1 MIVLRLSLSLLF
13 AFGALAVSAAQ
24 DLPVPVSVA
33 EGERL
38 LGLLKAQ
45 WYEEAH
51 ALFLETLESKSSP
64 VDGRVAFREWWAD
77 ALAETGFLDKSLV
90 ERSTALTETPDA
102 AKRPYVQPEVWT
114 PSTPEPKASK
124 PGRVYY
130 VAPDGKDDDDGSLAH
145 PFATVAR
152 AQRTIRQLKTVR
164 QYPKGGIT
172 VFLRGGTYP
181 MSPGLAF
188 DEYDSGVPGSPVT
201 WRPYK
206 NERPVFDGGWRVPAL
221 RPCADRAA
229 LARLPAS
236 ARGRVRCCDVR
247 AAGYAHCEPSDPS
260 VAVPGPVTDLYA
272 DGVRLEPVRAT
283 GGGGALAALDA
294 PGKWHLDSASGV
306 LYVWPPKDC
315 RELTLSDFS
324 DVFLDVRD
332 LHDVRF
338 GGLTFQNGRFDAVVM
353 KGCSDVRFARNV
365 VRNFG
370 RHAVTAIRS
379 MRIRFTGN
387 VISDCGA
394 QGLWLAGGS
403 RWSLK
408 PSESEVSG
416 NEFSALGLHD
426 AAAAAIRLSGC
437 GMDVLNNRLHDLSGC
452 AVCLEGNDFRVFS
465 NIVERVAAGAD
476 GRGAVDV
483 VRDPSYAGLLVSYN
497 LFRDVALPVRLGD
510 NASNADVC
518 HNRFERCGRAG
529 TGAVQI
535 CGGRNNRID
544 GNAFVD
550 CPCGAAIAACEPK
563 RWKAEMEERYELYEK
578 KVNIRLPPFATKYP
592 GIATLDVQVDQ
603 VNWIVRNVFI
613 RTPVAVLTRA
623 PGTQVFGNR
632 HRSDETR

>member
-1 MIVLRLSLSLLF
+1 MTVLRQSLSLLF
-13 AFGALAVSAAQ
+13 AFGALVASAAQ
-24 DLPVPVSVA
+24 DLAVPVSPE
-33 EGERL
+33 EGARL
-38 LGLLKAQ
+38 FGLLKDQ
-45 WYEEAH
+45 RYEEAH
-51 ALFLETLESKSSP
+51 ALFLETLEGKAAP
-64 VDGRVAFREWWAD
+64 VDRRVAFREWWAD
-77 ALAETGFLDKSLV
+77 ALAEAGYLDKSLV
-90 ERSTALTETPDA
+90 ERSTALMETPDE

-114 PSTPEPKASK
+114 PSAPEPKAGK

-130 VAPDGKDDDDGSLAH
+130 VAPNGRDEDDGSLER

-164 QYPKGGIT
+164 QYPRGGIT

-206 NERPVFDGGWRVPAL
+206 NERPVFDGGWKVPAL
-221 RPCADRAA
+221 KLCADSAV
-229 LARLPAS
+229 LAKLPAS
-236 ARGRVRCCDVR
+236 ARGRVKCCDVC
-247 AAGYAHCEPSDPS
+247 AAGYAHCEPPDPS
-260 VAVPGPVTDLYA
+260 AAVPGPVTDLYA
-272 DGVRLEPVRAT
+272 DGVRLEPVRAAD
-283 GGGGALAALDA
+283 GGSALAALDA

-324 DVFLDVRD
+324 DVFLDIRD

-338 GGLTFQNGRFDAVVM
+338 GGLTFQNGRLDAVVM

-379 MRIRFTGN
+379 MRLRFTGN
-387 VISDCGA
+387 SFSDCGA

-403 RWSLK
+403 RLTLK
-408 PSESEVSG
+408 PSESEVSD

-426 AAAAAIRLSGC
+426 AASAAIRLGGC
-437 GMDVLNNRLHDLSGC
+437 GIDVLRNRLHDLSGC
-452 AVCLEGNDFRVFS
+452 AVSLEGNDFRVFS
-465 NIVERVAAGAD
+465 NVVERVAAGAD

-483 VRDPSYAGLLVSYN
+483 ARDSSYAGQLVSYN
-497 LFRDVALPVRLGD
+497 VFRDVALPVRLGD
-510 NASNADVC
+510 GASNMDVC
-518 HNRFERCGRAG
+518 YNRFEQCGRAG
-529 TGAVQI
+529 SGAVQI

-550 CPCGAAIAACEPK
+550 CPCGSA
-563 RWKAEMEERYELYEK
+563 
-578 KVNIRLPPFATKYP
+578 
-592 GIATLDVQVDQ
+592 IATLDMKAEQ
-603 VNWIVRNVFI
+603 VNWIVRNVFV
-613 RTPVAVLTRA
+613 RTPVAVLTCV
-623 PGTQVFGNR
+623 PGTRVFGNR
-632 HRSDETR
+632 HRSDESR